1 MCNTYKLIH
10 TGITMPKAHQS
21 KKSQMQSN
29 IHFLRILE
37 QISNSD

>member
-1 MCNTYKLIH
+1 MCNSYKLIH
-10 TGITMPKAHQS
+10 TGITMPKARRS

-37 QISNSD
+37 QISKSD